1 MSRHRVPKI
10 AKVERISPSDVMAE
24 PSHRARR
31 GAIEKG
37 FETLASRTSRLIGSS
52 WSFGTA
58 ALVIIAWAVTG
69 PIFHYSDTWQLVINT
84 GTTIVTFLMV
94 FLLQHTQNKDGMA
107 IQLKLNEL
115 IAAVEGASNRM
126 IDIEELG
133 EEDLLDIKER
143 YQTLVDE
150 VSRLHEERSSVSVQI
165 NDRERHPQ
173 PHPHPRA

>member
-1 MSRHRVPKI
+1 
-10 AKVERISPSDVMAE
+10 MAE
-24 PSHRARR
+24 PSQRARR
-31 GAIEKG
+31 GAIDKG

-58 ALVIIAWAVTG
+58 VLVILAWAVTG
-69 PIFHYSDTWQLVINT
+69 PIFNYSDTWQLVINT
-84 GTTIVTFLMV
+84 GTTIITFLMV

-107 IQLKLNEL
+107 IQLKLDEL

-143 YQTLVDE
+143 YQSLVDE
-150 VSRLHEERSSVSVQI
+150 VSRLHQERSAVSVDI
-165 NDRERHPQ
+165 DERGPRPQ
-173 PHPHPRA
+173 KPGAGNKS

>member
-1 MSRHRVPKI
+1 
-10 AKVERISPSDVMAE
+10 MAE
-24 PSHRARR
+24 PSQRARR

-58 ALVIIAWAVTG
+58 VLVILAWAVTG
-69 PIFHYSDTWQLVINT
+69 PIFNYSDTWQLVINT

-107 IQLKLNEL
+107 IQLKLDEL

-143 YQTLVDE
+143 YQSLVDE
-150 VSRLHEERSSVSVQI
+150 VSRLHQERSAVSVDI
-165 NDRERHPQ
+165 DERGPRPQ
-173 PHPHPRA
+173 KPGAGNKS

>member
-1 MSRHRVPKI
+1 
-10 AKVERISPSDVMAE
+10 MAE
-24 PSHRARR
+24 PSQRARR

-58 ALVIIAWAVTG
+58 VLVILAWAVTG
-69 PIFHYSDTWQLVINT
+69 PIFNYSDTWQLVINT
-84 GTTIVTFLMV
+84 GTTIITFLMV

-107 IQLKLNEL
+107 IQLKLDEL

-143 YQTLVDE
+143 YQSLVDE
-150 VSRLHEERSSVSVQI
+150 VSRLHQERSAVSVDI
-165 NDRERHPQ
+165 DERGPRPQ
-173 PHPHPRA
+173 KPGAGNKS